1 MKSALLGLFRP
12 EDLINNPENKND
24 VLTRHRH
31 VMLKVD
37 KLKNP
42 NMIVSGTRIAFK
54 HLPKLNFSET
64 DLRNFVMQYSKKEGD
79 NKPQKI
85 KLISQV

>member
-1 MKSALLGLFRP
+1 
-12 EDLINNPENKND
+12 
-24 VLTRHRH
+24 
-31 VMLKVD
+31 
-37 KLKNP
+37 
-42 NMIVSGTRIAFK
+42 MIVSGTRIAFK